1 MEKEKKQKKGKG
13 KKTAV
18 KKEGAAQIT
27 LVGTTNS
34 GKSTLL
40 NKLTG
45 AKVEIADYP
54 FTTKK
59 PEVGILNYKGI
70 KLQIIEIPSIFK
82 NLKQTEQGPSFLAII
97 NQSDLVILF
106 FNNPEE
112 KKLLDKEL
120 SDISTKKIIYDE
132 GKNYEDKIWNS
143 LGLIK
148 VYTKQPGKKPD
159 YPPLALKKGSVIKDL
174 AIHVHKDFIKKFRF
188 ARIWGKS
195 ARFEGQQVGLNHK
208 LIDEDVV
215 ELHMK

>member
-1 MEKEKKQKKGKG
+1 M
-13 KKTAV
+13 
-18 KKEGAAQIT
+18 
-27 LVGTTNS
+27 
-34 GKSTLL
+34 
-40 NKLTG
+40 
-45 AKVEIADYP
+45 
-54 FTTKK
+54 
-59 PEVGILNYKGI
+59 
-70 KLQIIEIPSIFK
+70 
-82 NLKQTEQGPSFLAII
+82 
-97 NQSDLVILF
+97 
-106 FNNPEE
+106 
-112 KKLLDKEL
+112 LDKEL